1 MKRFSA
7 AIVFILVAAST
18 SFAQYPLDY
27 RVSNAPAIT
36 RAPDGTTSATI
47 PSGNMNITY
56 GSSGDI

>member
-7 AIVFILVAAST
+7 AIVFIFVAAST

-27 RVSNAPAIT
+27 RAPNAPAIT
-36 RAPDGTTSATI
+36 RAPDGTTSTTI